1 MVLYA
6 CKTCDFSSKRKSNY
20 LKHLK
25 SQKHLYFFPPKE
37 YHTDKPKSPEV
48 SQGITEVSQ
57 TITQKLPENLPKKY
71 SCDFCDKEFS
81 HSNNCYRHMK
91 HYCKLKPIK
100 KDIEP
105 GSKVYNITDNK
116 GNSSINNNS
125 HNQTTNNKNKYIT
138 NNIEKNKFIVYN
150 NISYTG
156 HQMYKMSPIK
166 FGNTFLKRM
175 PSLDRLIKYI
185 ITSDI
190 TAEEIDE
197 ISLALSTGQTD
208 FVSNSIDKLMKNRLK
223 EMTSMSIDIPYLI
236 SNDGSNRRFVA
247 KGESEWEF
255 HQNSDKN
262 LDQVICNICDN
273 VVAGS
278 DYKAIGLSLKDR
290 KKVLRELK
298 RRNDWNSSKTHLIS
312 KMLDLSVEEI
322 NTIEPD
328 DEDDEDED
336 EYDEKEKGALVI

>member
-6 CKTCDFSSKRKSNY
+6 CETCIFSSNRKLNY
-20 LKHLK
+20 LRHLK
-25 SQKHLYFFPPKE
+25 SKKHLRFFPPKE
-37 YHTDKPKSPEV
+37 NHTDNPKSHEV
-48 SQGITEVSQ
+48 SQGIPEVSQ
-57 TITQKLPENLPKKY
+57 NITQKLLENLPKKY

-81 HSNNCYRHMK
+81 HSNNYYRHMK
-91 HYCKLKPIK
+91 HYCKFKPEK
-100 KDIEP
+100 KEVNTENI
-105 GSKVYNITDNK
+105 VYNIPDNK
-116 GNSSINNNS
+116 GNNTINNKC
-125 HNQTTNNKNKYIT
+125 TTKNIT

-166 FGNTFLKRM
+166 FGNTFLKKM

-223 EMTSMSIDIPYLI
+223 EMTKMNIDIPYLI

-255 HQNSDKN
+255 HQNSDIN

-278 DYKAIGLSLKDR
+278 DYKVIGLSLKDR
-290 KKVLRELK
+290 KKVLRGLK

-312 KMLDLSVEEI
+312 KMLDLPVDEI
-322 NTIEPD
+322 NKIEPEDEDDDD
-328 DEDDEDED
+328 DEDD
-336 EYDEKEKGALVI
+336 GALVI

>member
-6 CKTCDFSSKRKSNY
+6 CKTCNFSSKRKSNY
-20 LKHLK
+20 LKHIK
-25 SQKHLYFFPPKE
+25 SHKHLYFFTPKE
-37 YHTDKPKSPEV
+37 NHDVITKSPEV
-48 SQGITEVSQ
+48 TQGNTKV
-57 TITQKLPENLPKKY
+57 TQNISKNLPENMPKEY
-71 SCDFCDKEFS
+71 SCDFCDKQFS
-81 HSNNCYRHMK
+81 HSNSYYRHMK
-91 HYCKLKPIK
+91 HYCKFKPEK
-100 KDIEP
+100 EVTP
-105 GSKVYNITDNK
+105 GNIVYNIPDNK
-116 GNSSINNNS
+116 GNNTINNKC
-125 HNQTTNNKNKYIT
+125 TTKNIT

-166 FGNTFLKRM
+166 FGNTFLKKM

-223 EMTSMSIDIPYLI
+223 EMTKMNIDIPYLI

-255 HQNSDKN
+255 HQNSDIN

-278 DYKAIGLSLKDR
+278 DYKVIGLSLKDR
-290 KKVLRELK
+290 KKVLRGLK

-312 KMLDLSVEEI
+312 KMLDLPVDEI
-322 NTIEPD
+322 NKIEPGDEDDDDDD
-328 DEDDEDED
+328 DEDD
-336 EYDEKEKGALVI
+336 GALVI

>member
-1 MVLYA
+1 MVIYA
-6 CKTCDFSSKRKSNY
+6 CKTCNFSSNRKLNY
-20 LKHLK
+20 LRHLK
-25 SQKHLYFFPPKE
+25 SQKHLRFFPPKE
-37 YHTDKPKSPEV
+37 NHEGNTKSPEV
-48 SQGITEVSQ
+48 TQGNTKV
-57 TITQKLPENLPKKY
+57 TQNIPKNLPENMPKKY
-71 SCDFCDKEFS
+71 SCDFCDKQFS
-81 HSNNCYRHMK
+81 HSNSYYRHMK
-91 HYCKLKPIK
+91 HYCKFKPEK
-100 KDIEP
+100 KEVNTENI
-105 GSKVYNITDNK
+105 VYNIPDNN
-116 GNSSINNNS
+116 GNNTINNKC
-125 HNQTTNNKNKYIT
+125 TTNNNNKYIT

-166 FGNTFLKRM
+166 FGNTFLKKM

-223 EMTSMSIDIPYLI
+223 EMTNMNIEIPYLI

-255 HQNSDKN
+255 HQNNDKN

-278 DYKAIGLSLKDR
+278 DYKVIGLTLKER
-290 KKVLRELK
+290 KKVLRGLK

-322 NTIEPD
+322 NKIEPD
-328 DEDDEDED
+328 DEEDDDDEDD
-336 EYDEKEKGALVI
+336 EEKEKGALVI